1 MNRVAQARLL
11 ASVLLLG
18 VVLTARAAEQEP
30 EAVPESLTE
39 SQIKSLLQHTD
50 KQLEQ
55 VRKRHA
61 RVQADELN
69 RWLQDYIEGT
79 HRLSEAVE
87 ADAIEANDPEDI
99 LWKVDEA
106 ALKQRKLLERLHES
120 VADPAQE
127 ALEDALAAAR
137 RASRAALDALTRLRE
152 GTFQLGG
159 KRPGPRI
166 QQQTLED
173 IWVPSPTGPQRR
185 PRPAPPPLR

>member
-69 RWLQDYIEGT
+69 RWLQDYLEGT

-106 ALKQRKLLERLHES
+106 ALKQRKLLERLHGS

-173 IWVPSPTGPQRR
+173 IWVPGPTGPQRR